1 MTIQLD
7 DWSGYLMNA
16 EIQLKAIEKHLLNKN
31 YSTIQ
36 SHAAAAKNY
45 IDKTVAWVARQGSN
59 KGVDVV
65 EILQGNVPMMK
76 DADPLKSL
84 LIASIQE
91 IEQLR
96 GEREFWLRS
105 GFDIGKSDAKQK

>member
-1 MTIQLD
+1 MIELD
-7 DWSGYLMNA
+7 DWSAHLMRA
-16 EIQLKAIEKHLLNKN
+16 EIQLRAVEAHLLDKN
-31 YSTIQ
+31 YSQ
-36 SHAAAAKNY
+36 VQAHATSAKHY
-45 IDKTVAWVARQGSN
+45 IDKTMAWVARQGSN

-65 EILQGNVPMMK
+65 EILEGNIPMMK

-96 GEREFWLRS
+96 SERQFWLKS
-105 GFDIGKSDAKQK
+105 GFDIGRQDAVEK

>member
-1 MTIQLD
+1 MIELD
-7 DWSGYLMNA
+7 DWSSHMMRA
-16 EIQLKAIEKHLLNKN
+16 EIQLKAIEKHLLNKD
-31 YSTIQ
+31 YSPIQ
-36 SHAAAAKNY
+36 ARASSAKHS
-45 IDKTVAWVARQGSN
+45 IDKMLAWVARQGSS

-76 DADPLKSL
+76 DTDPLKSL

-96 GEREFWLRS
+96 SERQFWLKS
-105 GFDIGKSDAKQK
+105 GFDIGKQNAVEK